1 MADKI
6 NIKRLPGAEQ
16 IFKEARRE
24 TGKDKPIK
32 GKVVHAP
39 SASSLSAIPPAGS
52 LTKKPQDYMKVG
64 IIALTQLYNNPR
76 QIEIFSQDKIN
87 EFIRETMRDSDNL
100 PKMYGAELTV
110 TQSMVLEGI
119 IKALTTTNYKG
130 TKQKKLEEKIKKL
143 DIGESNIIRKQY
155 EYIDT
160 IPVIQITQAELI
172 RLSGLDP
179 RKQSHKQYAQQALNF
194 LANERFC
201 FYWKRAVKDSRGK
214 METDK
219 AGKWKKEDVMEVGTF
234 LRVRYVK
241 NSDTDKLDYYEIEPS
256 PVMLDQVDNYFIMI
270 PYTWRKEVEQ
280 IMGKNVSKYT
290 YFFLQWLRLQFELI
304 RRKNS
309 SLYQIR
315 ITWEE
320 LAVTLKMPESLYMA
334 KKKTAINI
342 LETAYS
348 TAIEL
353 GYLNK
358 VEKTGAVH
366 IFHLNE
372 NYYHR
377 PARLKS

>member
-1 MADKI
+1 MADKK
-6 NIKRLPGAEQ
+6 NITRLPGAEQ
-16 IFKEARRE
+16 ILKEIHRE
-24 TGKDKPIK
+24 IGKDKPIK
-32 GKVVHAP
+32 GKVVHAS
-39 SASSLSAIPPAGS
+39 SAVSLPTIPPAGS
-52 LTKKPQDYMKVG
+52 LTKEPQDYMKVG
-64 IIALTQLYNNPR
+64 IHILTQLYNNPR
-76 QIEIFSQDKIN
+76 QTEIFSQDKIN
-87 EFIRETMRDSDNL
+87 EFIMETGGDSNNP

-110 TQSMVLEGI
+110 IQSMILEGI
-119 IKALTTTNYKG
+119 AKALTETNYKG
-130 TKQKKLEEKIKKL
+130 TYQKMPWEKISDL
-143 DIGESNIIRKQY
+143 DIRGSNIIKKQY
-155 EYIDT
+155 EYIEA
-160 IPVIQITQAELI
+160 IPVIKITQAELI
-172 RLSGLDP
+172 RQSGLDP
-179 RKQSHKQYAQQALNF
+179 RKQSHKQHAQQALNF
-194 LANERFC
+194 LATERFC

-214 METDK
+214 IETDK

-234 LRVRYVK
+234 LRVKYVK
-241 NSDTDKLDYYEIEPS
+241 KSDTDKLDYYEIEPS

-270 PYTWRKEVEQ
+270 PYTWREEVEQ

-342 LETAYS
+342 LETAYN
-348 TAIEL
+348 TAKEL
-353 GYLNK
+353 GYLNR